1 MDLPDV
7 SERGNQRE
15 NGETVSECSADGTEL
30 SGANARER
38 ANDDEE
44 HGAHE
49 LGCEFAENV

>member
-7 SERGNQRE
+7 SERGDQRE
-15 NGETVSECSADGTEL
+15 NGESMSECSADGTEL